1 MMAVPLDTV
10 MKKFTPV
17 QRTREE
23 ARAKELIEEELL
35 LRDLWQ
41 AQHLTQGWR

>member
-10 MKKFTPV
+10 MKKFTPA
-17 QRTREE
+17 QRARVE

-35 LRDLWQ
+35 LRDLRQ